1 MDHSAIELWLHGG
14 ALAGVAYALNDEVVV
29 LEGDAAGESG
39 VVVSLQALAPE
50 PLYGVEL
57 ESGENVGV
65 LQSSLRPAAV

>member
-1 MDHSAIELWLHGG
+1 MDHSAEERWMHGG
-14 ALAGVAYALNDEVVV
+14 ALAGVDYAMNDAVVV

-65 LQSSLRPAAV
+65 LQSSLRPANA